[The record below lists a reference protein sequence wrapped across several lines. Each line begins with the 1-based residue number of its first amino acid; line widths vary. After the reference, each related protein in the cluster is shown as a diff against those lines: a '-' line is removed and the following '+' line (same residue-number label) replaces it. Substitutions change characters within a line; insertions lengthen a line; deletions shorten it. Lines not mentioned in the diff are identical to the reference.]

1 MSNEL
6 QVRSQGAL
14 VSLGDLEK
22 MAGYIAKSG
31 LFGVKKVED
40 AIALMLIAQ
49 AEGQHPA
56 TIGQDYDIISGRAAR
71 KTHSV
76 LSRFQQAGGK
86 IQWETLTDKCA
97 KATFTPP
104 AGTGGPVT
112 IEWTIEQAAKISA
125 VEWENNE
132 KKTIKL
138 TEKHN
143 WRSYPR
149 AMLRARCIAEGIR
162 AVFPGAIG
170 GMMVVEEAQDT
181 PPDDTSAE
189 VLIEQPRARSEPAKP
204 TPQPKSADVADA
216 EVISETKQPSAE
228 QSKPEKKTHKP
239 IDLQD
244 CVKLLDD
251 AGEHPDHAMPTI
263 LEWRK
268 VLPEDDRKKLDEL
281 LEALG
286 VAPPAKQK
294 AAVKPLTTSQQRIL
308 KARCVTNNKTV
319 ADLEAFIGCKLEEIP
334 FDSFAKAQT
343 WAMGS

>member
-1 MSNEL
+1 
-6 QVRSQGAL
+6 
-14 VSLGDLEK
+14 
-22 MAGYIAKSG
+22 
-31 LFGVKKVED
+31 
-40 AIALMLIAQ
+40 
-49 AEGQHPA
+49 
-56 TIGQDYDIISGRAAR
+56 
-71 KTHSV
+71 
-76 LSRFQQAGGK
+76 
-86 IQWETLTDKCA
+86 
-97 KATFTPP
+97 
-104 AGTGGPVT
+104 
-112 IEWTIEQAAKISA
+112 
-125 VEWENNE
+125 
-132 KKTIKL
+132 
-138 TEKHN
+138 
-143 WRSYPR
+143 
-149 AMLRARCIAEGIR
+149 
-162 AVFPGAIG
+162 
-170 GMMVVEEAQDT
+170 MVVEEAQDT